1 MNVARKL
8 IVVVVTLAIL
18 LGLNQIFEY
27 GFGNFQI
34 GPTNKTDEQ
43 IYEYACQETNY
54 EIYHWLSSA
63 RAREAKGEVYDPVA
77 ADREANGGGGGQ
89 EER

>member
-1 MNVARKL
+1 VAPGQLDYQVTMADPHTWTRPVTML
-8 IVVVVTLAIL
+8 I
-18 LGLNQIFEY
+18 
-27 GFGNFQI
+27 
-34 GPTNKTDEQ
+34 PWNKTDEQ

-63 RAREAKGEVYDPVA
+63 RAREAKGEVYDAVA